1 MSEPAKPKHYKEL
14 KVWQK
19 AVEIAKLIYAIPAKF
34 PSEEKFGL
42 VAQMRRAAVS
52 IVSNIA
58 EGQARHGRGEFLQ
71 FLSHAYGSSAELES
85 QLILSCDFGFCNQAD
100 FARASG
106 LIDEE
111 QKMVSA
117 LRRSL
122 ELGPRERLARHSP
135 PATRH

>member
-1 MSEPAKPKHYKEL
+1 MNEETKPKHYKDL

-19 AVEIAKLIYAIPAKF
+19 AMVLAKVIYQITAKF
-34 PSEEKFGL
+34 PPEERYGL
-42 VAQMRRAAVS
+42 TAQMRRAAVS

-58 EGQARHGRGEFLQ
+58 EGQARKGRGEFLQ

-85 QLILSCDFGFCNQAD
+85 QLLLSRDFGFCNVED
-100 FARASG
+100 FSIAAG

-111 QKMVSA
+111 QKMLSA

-122 ELGPRERLARHSP
+122 ESAPRHSP
-135 PATRH
+135 PATRHSSK

>member
-1 MSEPAKPKHYKEL
+1 MDNGAKPKHYKEL

-19 AVEIAKLIYAIPAKF
+19 AVELAKLISAITGKF

-58 EGQARHGRGEFLQ
+58 EGQARHSRGEFLL
-71 FLSHAYGSSAELES
+71 FISHSYGSSAELES
-85 QLILSCDFGFCNQAD
+85 QLLLSRDFGFCGAED
-100 FARASG
+100 FARATA

-111 QKMVSA
+111 QKMLSG

-122 ELGPRERLARHSP
+122 EAGAQTRPSPRAPRH
-135 PATRH
+135 